1 MTTSW
6 LMNSGIRSFRCF
18 SGSSKPRI
26 PATVAW
32 LVLREEC
39 PALRHWM
46 IPRRHT
52 HSETAGLI
60 VRKIA
65 VHSWYLPVPV
75 PFLCQVFVYFLFHH
89 WDVTETFFYG
99 LYKRV
104 LVKECA
110 ENMFRSNK
118 FMAITER
125 QALSKRQRFV
135 YIYRFS
141 M

>member
-1 MTTSW
+1 
-6 LMNSGIRSFRCF
+6 
-18 SGSSKPRI
+18 
-26 PATVAW
+26 
-32 LVLREEC
+32 
-39 PALRHWM
+39 M

-52 HSETAGLI
+52 HSETAGWI
-60 VRKIA
+60 VRKLQFI
-65 VHSWYLPVPV
+65 VGIFRHLFH
-75 PFLCQVFVYFLFHH
+75 FLCQIFVHFLFHH
-89 WDVTETFFYG
+89 RDVTETFLYG
-99 LYKRV
+99 LHKRV